1 MHYCPQCGSPSL
13 ERVSYKEF
21 ICQQCQFTYFHNA
34 AAAVMVAIVVND
46 EVLVAIRGRDPK
58 KGMYD
63 LPGGFVDPNESLEQ
77 AAVREIKEELGL
89 SIYSL
94 TYVHSYS
101 NTYQYKTVEYKT
113 CDCFFIVKLD
123 QKPTV
128 IAQDDVAEVQ
138 WVNIHNIDITQF
150 AFTSTQQAIEQLKK
164 QAYSRQEMVHQA
176 QRLGGY

>member
-1 MHYCPQCGSPSL
+1 
-13 ERVSYKEF
+13 
-21 ICQQCQFTYFHNA
+21 
-34 AAAVMVAIVVND
+34 
-46 EVLVAIRGRDPK
+46 
-58 KGMYD
+58 
-63 LPGGFVDPNESLEQ
+63 
-77 AAVREIKEELGL
+77 L

-138 WVNIHNIDITQF
+138 WVNIHNINITQF
-150 AFTSTQQAIEQLKK
+150 AFSSTQQAIEHLKN
-164 QAYSRQEMVHQA
+164 QANSRQEMVHQA